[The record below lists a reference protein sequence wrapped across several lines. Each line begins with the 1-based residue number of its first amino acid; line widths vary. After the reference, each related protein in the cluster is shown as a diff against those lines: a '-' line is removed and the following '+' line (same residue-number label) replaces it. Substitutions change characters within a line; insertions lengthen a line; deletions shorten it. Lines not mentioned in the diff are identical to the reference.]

1 MNPSPCEGA
10 LETHGSVAPLGLA
23 REYDLDAG
31 ELERRYRDLQRAL
44 HPDRHAASGASER
57 RMSLNKAVEVNEAY
71 RELRDDLS
79 RAEALLALHD
89 APANASDAD
98 PEFLME
104 MMELRE
110 GLDDAKGASD
120 LGAVRALSA
129 RVEQMQAQAT
139 TTLREGFAE
148 LGRELSPDVLEGT
161 RAIVGRLK
169 YYRRFMDEVA
179 IIEDGALG

>member
-1 MNPSPCEGA
+1 MDPFA
-10 LETHGSVAPLGLA
+10 TLGLA
-23 REYDLDAG
+23 REYDLDAS

-57 RMSLNKAVEVNEAY
+57 RMSLTKAVEVNEAY
-71 RELRDDLS
+71 RVLRDDLS

-110 GLDDAKGASD
+110 GLDQAKGASD
-120 LGAVRALSA
+120 LAAVRTLSA

-139 TTLREGFAE
+139 EILRERFAE
-148 LGRELSPDVLEGT
+148 LAQQVSPEVLEGT
-161 RAIVGRLK
+161 RATVGRLR

-179 IIEDGALG
+179 IIEDEALG